1 MNSEKPV
8 KLFIVDDHSIIING
22 IKAMVEDQNDVK
34 VVGSAMNAEEA
45 LQELKRLKKEGQFP
59 DVLLI
64 DIRMP
69 DMNGIELMKKIMDK
83 YPDANIA
90 ALTMFDDDEYIRSV
104 LKLGAKGYI
113 LKNTNKDELLLG
125 IKKIAKG
132 GKFLSEDA
140 IQTVISDLENEE
152 KIKKLAKKHVKLT
165 DKEKIVLNLIA
176 SELTNLKIAET
187 LGVSPRTIHAHR
199 RILMQKLGVKN
210 TAGLI
215 RTAMEL
221 NLITDDL
228 PPFSVFD
235 EDKEK

>member
-1 MNSEKPV
+1 MSADKPV
-8 KLFIVDDHSIIING
+8 KLFIVDDHAIIING
-22 IKAMVEDQNDVK
+22 LKAMVEDQSDIEVI
-34 VVGSAMNAEEA
+34 GTAMNAEEA
-45 LQELKRLKKEGQFP
+45 LQELKNLKKAGKFP
-59 DVLLI
+59 DVLLV

-69 DMNGIELMKKIMDK
+69 DMNGIELMKKILEK

-140 IQTVISDLENEE
+140 IQTVIADMENEE
-152 KIKKLAKKHVKLT
+152 KIKKLAKKHVKLN

-176 SELTNLKIAET
+176 SEYTNVKIAET

-235 EDKEK
+235 EDKE